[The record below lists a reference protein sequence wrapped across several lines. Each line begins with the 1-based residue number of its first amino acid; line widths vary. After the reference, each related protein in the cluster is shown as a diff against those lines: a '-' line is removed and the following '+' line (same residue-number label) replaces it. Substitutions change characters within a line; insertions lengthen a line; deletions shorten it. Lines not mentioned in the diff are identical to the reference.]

1 MGVAARRSGL
11 KNKADTLFEKKVKA
25 EYDQIAAMKE
35 QLQKNK
41 KILAVDEANLKL
53 VNGWRYLGETRAG
66 SRVGLLE
73 EALQYRGALK
83 VCGSRYSFI
92 SLEARD
98 TDIVL
103 QRLSPESL
111 VNGER
116 LNVQRLR
123 SDIREKERKLKRE
136 ISKYHKNAGK
146 KAKKNQ
152 RD

>member
-1 MGVAARRSGL
+1 MQFVKHGVAPPETPKMASNPPNCTNPYPSFGADSFNQANPNTKSSTNQLSETLQGGVMGIAARRPDL

-41 KILAVDEANLKL
+41 KILAVDEAHLKL

-83 VCGSRYSFI
+83 VCGSHYSFLP
-92 SLEARD
+92 LEA
-98 TDIVL
+98 
-103 QRLSPESL
+103 
-111 VNGER
+111 
-116 LNVQRLR
+116 
-123 SDIREKERKLKRE
+123 
-136 ISKYHKNAGK
+136 
-146 KAKKNQ
+146 
-152 RD
+152 